1 MIVDTS
7 ALVAIIA
14 DEPEAQRLLRALAS
28 ADSVQMSAATYV
40 ECGIV
45 IDNRAGAAT
54 RRRFDD
60 LLTTL
65 DVEVVAL
72 TPQQARLA
80 REAHRDFGRG
90 SGSPARLNLGD
101 CFSYA
106 LAADLG
112 DELLFIGDD
121 FAATD
126 IGRAAY

>member
-14 DEPEAQRLLRALAS
+14 DEPESQRLLRALAS
-28 ADSVQMSAATYV
+28 AGSVQMSAATYV

-112 DELLFIGDD
+112 GELLFIGDD

>member
-14 DEPEAQRLLRALAS
+14 DEPEAERLLRALAS
-28 ADSVQMSAATYV
+28 AGSVQMSAATYV

-65 DVEVVAL
+65 DVEIAAL

>member
-14 DEPEAQRLLRALAS
+14 DEPEAERLLRALAS
-28 ADSVQMSAATYV
+28 AGSVQMSAATYV

>member
-14 DEPEAQRLLRALAS
+14 DEPEAERLLRALAS
-28 ADSVQMSAATYV
+28 AGSVQMSAATYV

-65 DVEVVAL
+65 DVEIAAL

-126 IGRAAY
+126 IARAAY

>member
-14 DEPEAQRLLRALAS
+14 DEPEAERLLRALAS
-28 ADSVQMSAATYV
+28 AGSVQMSAATYV

-60 LLTTL
+60 LLTTP

-106 LAADLG
+106 LAADPG
-112 DELLFIGDD
+112 GELLFIGDD

>member
-14 DEPEAQRLLRALAS
+14 DEPEAERLLRALAS
-28 ADSVQMSAATYV
+28 AGSVQMSAATYV

-65 DVEVVAL
+65 DVEIAAL

-126 IGRAAY
+126 IARADY

>member
-14 DEPEAQRLLRALAS
+14 DEPEAERLLRALAS
-28 ADSVQMSAATYV
+28 AGSVQMSAATHV

-65 DVEVVAL
+65 DVEIAAL

-126 IGRAAY
+126 IARADY

>member
-14 DEPEAQRLLRALAS
+14 DEPESQRLLRALAS

-45 IDNRAGAAT
+45 IDNRSSAAT

-101 CFSYA
+101 SFSYA

>member
-28 ADSVQMSAATYV
+28 ADSVQMSAATHV

-45 IDNRAGAAT
+45 IDNRSSAAT

-65 DVEVVAL
+65 DVEIAAL